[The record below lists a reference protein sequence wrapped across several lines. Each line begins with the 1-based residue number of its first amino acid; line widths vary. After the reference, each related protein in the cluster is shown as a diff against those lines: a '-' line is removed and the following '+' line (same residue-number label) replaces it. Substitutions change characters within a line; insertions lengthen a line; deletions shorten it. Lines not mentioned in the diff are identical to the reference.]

1 MKLRLSRNYAARWGC
16 GRSFSRQRPHRRAQ
30 RATRAHGG
38 SMETKLE
45 KVARI
50 AEQIS
55 MLERLMR
62 RNSVGR
68 ESIDVLVNY
77 EKNKALGCALK
88 ALLEELSEALK
99 VLISD

>member
-1 MKLRLSRNYAARWGC
+1 
-16 GRSFSRQRPHRRAQ
+16 
-30 RATRAHGG
+30 
-38 SMETKLE
+38 METKLE

-88 ALLEELSEALK
+88 VLLEELSETLK
-99 VLISD
+99 VLISDSSRSEELIFW

>member
-1 MKLRLSRNYAARWGC
+1 
-16 GRSFSRQRPHRRAQ
+16 
-30 RATRAHGG
+30 
-38 SMETKLE
+38 METKLE

-88 ALLEELSEALK
+88 VLLEELSETLK
-99 VLISD
+99 VLISDSSRLEELINS

>member
-1 MKLRLSRNYAARWGC
+1 MRQSAAAPPPRTLRYT
-16 GRSFSRQRPHRRAQ
+16 RS
-30 RATRAHGG
+30 HGG

-99 VLISD
+99 VLVSD

>member
-1 MKLRLSRNYAARWGC
+1 
-16 GRSFSRQRPHRRAQ
+16 
-30 RATRAHGG
+30 
-38 SMETKLE
+38 METKLE

-99 VLISD
+99 VLVSD